1 MSHARA
7 RRAIEVKL
15 DAWADSQGLM
25 VAHGAE
31 PFDKPEGQVY
41 LRAFLLPASTTSRY
55 LNSEAI
61 EYRGVYQ
68 ISIVSPV
75 NEAIGTPEGVVDQLA
90 ALFPVDSALSRA
102 GFDGIVIQPVDQGPT
117 ITEPDVYTVPVRFSY
132 LGQAPKEA

>member
-15 DAWADSQGLM
+15 DAWADAQGIS

-31 PFDKPEGQVY
+31 PFDKPQGALY
-41 LRAFLLPASTTSRY
+41 LHGFLLPASTTSRY
-55 LNSEAI
+55 LASEAI

-68 ISIVSPV
+68 ISIVTPV
-75 NEAIGTPEGVVDQLA
+75 NEPVGTPEGVIEQLT
-90 ALFPVDSALSRA
+90 ALFPVDSELSRA

-117 ITEPDVYTVPVRFSY
+117 ITEPDVYTIPVRFSY